1 MLLTKREE
9 QLLKAFQ
16 NYGKLS
22 IKQIADLLK
31 VSQRTV
37 YRIISDLTESLNAIN
52 VSIIKENQHYFLAGK
67 LENLAD
73 FYHHRLDTYEQYER
87 LNLITYKLLLAAGS
101 ITNEQL
107 QADFKVSNVT
117 IIQDI
122 AEIEKRLADF
132 NVYLERKKGYQL
144 RGNKNIL
151 RRLLAILL
159 TNNISVS
166 DFWAEKYGHFT
177 DLDSHKLAIAKQIF
191 QTSQTD
197 LPELDAK
204 MSEFFIILLA
214 LSGWQEGESV
224 GHNISKAALDFS
236 QTIYTAFSQQTN
248 QFYTIQEILYYASV
262 LDELVIKRQETPLF
276 HEKFDSAFYYNISNL
291 IDKVSLYT
299 KINFVKDKTLF
310 HFLFNH
316 IRLNL
321 AVPQIF
327 EDKANVSIAHE
338 AAAGND
344 YLHRVVS
351 LLVQDIFPKYLQR
364 ESEYELIT
372 LHFASSLRRS
382 PDIYPIKIL
391 LLTDERPLARE
402 LLITRIKTIA
412 PFVDKVDVKALNQ
425 YEAADQDYYN
435 CMLATSPLADDNVKH
450 ISVYPDAK
458 EILQLQEYLQE
469 VQAHQKI
476 IIHDEPKLSAGYDL
490 QTYFAAAQQLLQ
502 EFSYQ
507 TIDNPD
513 QFETS
518 VPEII
523 DTLNIV
529 SDKKYLSDKLLNR
542 FAVSPLAIPETN
554 LALLHTQ
561 SSKVER
567 SCFKIYDLKRP
578 VKALSMNYQE
588 ETVSRILVML
598 TRIDETREIRDL
610 MTAISQSI
618 IENHLYTEIYKT
630 GNKDIIY
637 QLLNQIFTEKIKK
650 LET

>member
-1 MLLTKREE
+1 MLLTKREKH
-9 QLLKAFQ
+9 LLAAFQ

-22 IKQIADLLK
+22 LKQMIDLLK

-37 YRIISDLTESLNAIN
+37 YRTISDLTDSLNTIN
-52 VSIIKENQHYFLAGK
+52 ISIIKENQNYFLVGELA
-67 LENLAD
+67 NLASIIS
-73 FYHHRLDTYEQYER
+73 LDTYEQYER
-87 LNLITYKLLLAAGS
+87 LNLITYKLLMSFSS

-107 QADFKVSNVT
+107 QEEFNVSNVT

-132 NVYLERKKGYQL
+132 DLRLDRKKGYRL
-144 RGNKNIL
+144 VGNKNTL

-159 TNNISVS
+159 TNNLSIS
-166 DFWAEKYGHFT
+166 DFGAGAYGHFEV
-177 DLDSHKLAIAKQIF
+177 LDKAKLELAKQIF
-191 QTSQTD
+191 QSSQED
-197 LPELDAK
+197 LPDLDAK

-214 LSGWQEGESV
+214 LSGWRDNEAV

-236 QTIYTAFSQQTN
+236 QKVYTEFSQKTN
-248 QFYTIQEILYYASV
+248 QFYNIQEILYYASI

-276 HEKFDSAFYYNISNL
+276 HEKFDSAFFYNISNL

-299 KINFVKDKTLF
+299 KINFAKDKTLF

-327 EDKANVSIAHE
+327 EDKSNNMIAHE
-338 AAAGND
+338 VVQGNE

-412 PFVDKVDVKALNQ
+412 PFVDKVVVKELAQ
-425 YEAADQDYYN
+425 YETKDKDYYN
-435 CMLATSPLADDNVKH
+435 CVLATKPLADKAVK
-450 ISVYPDAK
+450 IVSTYPDAK
-458 EILQLQEYLQE
+458 EMLQLQDYLQN

-476 IIHDEPKLSAGYDL
+476 IIRDEQTNRQGYNL
-490 QTYFAAAQQLLQ
+490 QNYFLATQQLLQ

-507 TIDNPD
+507 EIDNPAD
-513 QFETS
+513 FETS
-518 VPEII
+518 VPKIMETIAA
-523 DTLNIV
+523 V
-529 SDKKYLSDKLLNR
+529 SDKTYLSSKLLKR
-542 FAVSPLAIPETN
+542 FAVSPLAIPETH

-561 SSKVER
+561 SSKVIT

-578 VKALSMNYQE
+578 VTALSMNYE
-588 ETVSRILVML
+588 KETVTRILVML
-598 TRIDETREIRDL
+598 TRLDETKEMRDL

>member
-16 NYGKLS
+16 GYGKLS

-37 YRIISDLTESLNAIN
+37 YRVISDLTKSLSSIN
-52 VSIIKENQHYFLAGK
+52 ISIIKEDRHYFLVGE

-73 FYHHRLDTYEQYER
+73 FHYLDNYEQYER
-87 LNLITYKLLLAAGS
+87 LNLITYKLLLASDS

-132 NVYLERKKGYQL
+132 DVYLERNKGYQL
-144 RGNKNIL
+144 LGGRNAL
-151 RRLLAILL
+151 RRLLAVLL

-166 DFWAEKYGHFT
+166 DFWTGKYGHFT
-177 DLDSHKLAIAKQIF
+177 DIGSDKLETAKQIF
-191 QTSQTD
+191 QASQTD
-197 LPELDAK
+197 LPDLDAK
-204 MSEFFIILLA
+204 MCEFFIILLA
-214 LSGWQEGESV
+214 LSGWQDNEAA

-236 QTIYTAFSQQTN
+236 QKIYTEFSKETN
-248 QFYTIQEILYYASV
+248 QFYSIQEILYYASV

-276 HEKFDSAFYYNISNL
+276 HEKFDSAFFYNISNL

-299 KINFVKDKTLF
+299 KINFAKDKTLF

-321 AVPQIF
+321 AVPQMF
-327 EDKANVSIAHE
+327 EDKSNIHIAHE
-338 AAAGND
+338 VVQKNEH
-344 YLHRVVS
+344 LHRVVS

-382 PDIYPIKIL
+382 PDIYPIRIL

-412 PFVDKVDVKALNQ
+412 PFVDKIVVKTLAQ
-425 YEAADQDYYN
+425 YQDSDQNYYN
-435 CMLATSPLADDNVKH
+435 CVLATNPVKEADIKV
-450 ISVYPDAK
+450 ISIYPNTK
-458 EILQLQEYLQE
+458 EMVQLQDYLQE

-476 IIHDEPKLSAGYDL
+476 ILRNEKTDAKGYNL
-490 QTYFAAAQQLLQ
+490 QNYFLATQQLLR

-507 TIDNPD
+507 MIDNPVS
-513 QFETS
+513 FEMT
-518 VPEII
+518 VPQVVDTI
-523 DTLNIV
+523 DAV
-529 SDKKYLSDKLLNR
+529 SDKSYLADKLLRR

-561 SSKVER
+561 SSKVET
-567 SCFKIYDLKRP
+567 SCFKIYDLKNP
-578 VKALSMNYQE
+578 VTALSMNYQE
-588 ETVSRILVML
+588 EKVSRILVML
-598 TRIDETREIRDL
+598 TRLDESQEMRDL